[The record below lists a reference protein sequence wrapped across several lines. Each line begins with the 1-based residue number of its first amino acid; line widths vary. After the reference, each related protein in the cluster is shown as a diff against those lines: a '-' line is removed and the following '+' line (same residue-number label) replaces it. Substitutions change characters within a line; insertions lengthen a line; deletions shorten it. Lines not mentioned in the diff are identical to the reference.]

1 MVDIIPKTEMVF
13 KDRGNVEAVVS
24 ALLQEDCVVMLSRE
38 DEFIVINFL
47 YADNS
52 DRNEV
57 VFMSRD
63 TFEDNFYE
71 VEDWDYAYAYPNT
84 CPNTGE

>member
-1 MVDIIPKTEMVF
+1 MANLIPELQMTF
-13 KDRGNVEAVVS
+13 KDKENVEAVVS
-24 ALLQEDCVVMLSRE
+24 ALLQEEYVVMLSRE
-38 DEFIVINFL
+38 DEFIIINYL

-71 VEDWDYAYAYPNT
+71 AEDDDCAYAYPNT
-84 CPNTGE
+84 CPNTRE

>member
-38 DEFIVINFL
+38 EEFIVINFI

-71 VEDWDYAYAYPNT
+71 IEDRDYAYAYPNT
-84 CPNTGE
+84 CPNAGE

>member
-13 KDRGNVEAVVS
+13 KDKDNVESVVS
-24 ALLQEDCVVMLSRE
+24 ALLQEDYVVMLSRE

-47 YADNS
+47 CADNS

-63 TFEDNFYE
+63 TFEDSFYE
-71 VEDWDYAYAYPNT
+71 VEDGDCAYAYPH
-84 CPNTGE
+84 TGE

>member
-24 ALLQEDCVVMLSRE
+24 ALLQEDYVVMLSRE

-47 YADNS
+47 YADDS

-57 VFMSRD
+57 VFMSRE

-71 VEDWDYAYAYPNT
+71 VEDGDYAYPH
-84 CPNTGE
+84 TGE

>member
-1 MVDIIPKTEMVF
+1 MTF
-13 KDRGNVEAVVS
+13 KDKENVEAVVS
-24 ALLQEDCVVMLSRE
+24 ALLQEEYVVMLSRE
-38 DEFIVINFL
+38 DEFIIINYL

-71 VEDWDYAYAYPNT
+71 VEDDDCTYDYPH
-84 CPNTGE
+84 TGE